1 MAVDKNKALETA
13 LGQIEKQFGKGAV
26 MRLGQNQHMNVD
38 HVSTGSLSLDIAL
51 GIGGLPK
58 GRIVEIYGPESSGKT
73 TLSLHCIAEGQKDGG
88 NVAFIDVEHALD
100 PTYAAALGVDVD
112 SLLVS
117 QPDTGEDALEIAE
130 ALIRSGAI
138 DVIVIDSV
146 AALVPKAEIEGEM
159 GDSHVGLH
167 ARLMSQ
173 ALRKLAGAIN
183 KSNCVAI
190 FINQLREKVGV
201 IYGNPEVTTGGRAL
215 KFYSS
220 VRIDV
225 RRVETL
231 KQGGEMIGNRTRA
244 KVVKNKIAPP
254 FKEAEFDI
262 MYGQGISR
270 VGELVDLAVKADV
283 IQKAGAWFSYNGERL
298 GQGRENVK
306 EMLLSNEELYKE
318 IEEKLWENVD
328 KLSPKK
334 KAVKAK
340 PVAAKPA
347 EKTTEKSSNIDVLVE
362 D

>member
-225 RRVETL
+225 RRIETL

-306 EMLLSNEELYKE
+306 EMLLNNEDLYKE

-347 EKTTEKSSNIDVLVE
+347 AKSAEKSSNIDVLVE